1 LSALLQD
8 AFSEEVVVPE
18 SFAVANAIG
27 AALARP
33 TFSVELFAD
42 TAAGRLTIPSL
53 GVARAISG
61 NFSLA
66 AAEGEAATRLRDHLL
81 AQGADPDET
90 PVETVE
96 LSAFHMVEGQTT
108 VGRNIRVAC
117 QVRPGILSEYKK
129 AVSTS
134 C

>member
-1 LSALLQD
+1 M
-8 AFSEEVVVPE
+8 PE

-53 GVARAISG
+53 GVARAVSG
-61 NFSLA
+61 NYSQA
-66 AAEGEAATRLRDHLL
+66 AAEGEAGASLRDYL
-81 AQGADPDET
+81 ASIGADVDDAPI
-90 PVETVE
+90 ETVE
-96 LSAFHMVEGQTT
+96 LSSFPMVEGQTL
-108 VGRNIRVAC
+108 VGHNIRVAC
-117 QVRPGILSEYKK
+117 QVRPGVSAAYKQ
-129 AVSTS
+129 AVSKS